1 MRPAG
6 SYKLPG
12 GAPLTD
18 LTREQ
23 KLELYR
29 YMRLNRVVEER
40 LVNLYRQGKVVG
52 GLYRSLGQEAT
63 SVGTAY
69 ALAKGDIVGPLIRNL
84 GVVLVMGY
92 TPRDVMTQYMARA
105 TSPSGG
111 KDCNLHFGRPDRGVI
126 SPISMLGALVPV
138 MAGIALAGRMLKKGL
153 VAMTWIGDGG
163 TSTGAFHE
171 GVNFAA
177 VQKLPLVVVAENNGW
192 AYSTPFRKQTAAKNL
207 VDKAAAYG
215 IPGEQVDGNDVLA
228 VHGAAR
234 RAVDRARSGGGPTL
248 IESLTYRMKGHAEH
262 DAQAYVPKEELEE
275 WRRRDPLERYA
286 RALVESAAATAD
298 ELSAVDR
305 AVSEEVDRE
314 VEAAE
319 KSPLPTPD
327 DALKNVYAP
336 RLPEDEP
343 AEVRRRT

>member
-1 MRPAG
+1 M
-6 SYKLPG
+6 
-12 GAPLTD
+12 TE
-18 LTREQ
+18 LTRDQ

-69 ALAKGDIVGPLIRNL
+69 ALSKGDIVGPLIRNL

-111 KDCNLHFGRPDRGVI
+111 RDCNLHFGRPERGVI
-126 SPISMLGALVPV
+126 SPISMLGALIPV
-138 MAGIALAGRMLKKGL
+138 MAGIALGARMQKKNL

-171 GVNFAA
+171 GLNFAA

-192 AYSTPFRKQTAAKNL
+192 AYSTPFRKQTAAKCL
-207 VDKAAAYG
+207 ADKAAAYG
-215 IPGEQVDGNDVLA
+215 IPGEQVDGNDVFA
-228 VHGAAR
+228 VYAAAR

-248 IESLTYRMKGHAEH
+248 LESLTYRMKGHAEH
-262 DAQAYVPKEELEE
+262 DAQAYVPKAELEE
-275 WRRRDPLERYA
+275 WRRRDPLDRCM
-286 RALVESAAATAD
+286 RALVESAAATAAD
-298 ELSAVDR
+298 LEAIDR

-319 KSPLPTPD
+319 KAPLPSPEA
-327 DALKNVYAP
+327 ALQNVYAP
-336 RLPEDEP
+336 RA
-343 AEVRRRT
+343 AEGESVVLRRRS

>member
-1 MRPAG
+1 VA
-6 SYKLPG
+6 
-12 GAPLTD
+12 D
-18 LTREQ
+18 LSREQ

-29 YMRLNRVVEER
+29 FMRLNRVVEER

-69 ALAKGDIVGPLIRNL
+69 ALRKGDVVGPLIRNL

-92 TPRDVMTQYMARA
+92 SPRDVMTQYMARA

-111 KDCNLHFGRPDRGVI
+111 KDCNLHFGKPERGVI

-138 MAGIALAGRMLKKGL
+138 MAGIALAGRMQKKDL

-171 GVNFAA
+171 GINFAA
-177 VQKLPLVVVAENNGW
+177 VQKLPLVVIAENNGW
-192 AYSTPFRKQTAAKNL
+192 AYSTPFRRQTAARCL
-207 VDKAAAYG
+207 ADKAAAYG
-215 IPGEQVDGNDVLA
+215 IPGDQVDGNDVLA
-228 VHGAAR
+228 VYDAAR

-262 DAQAYVPKEELEE
+262 DAQAYVPKAELEE
-275 WRRRDPLERYA
+275 WRAKDPIARFAKTIVETGVAQAAELEA
-286 RALVESAAATAD
+286 IDQAISA
-298 ELSAVDR
+298 
-305 AVSEEVDRE
+305 EVDRE
-314 VEAAE
+314 VDAAE
-319 KSPLPTPD
+319 KSPLPSPE
-327 DALKNVYAP
+327 AAFQGVYAS
-336 RLPEDEP
+336 
-343 AEVRRRT
+343 AEAEAIAVRRTP

>member
-1 MRPAG
+1 VP
-6 SYKLPG
+6 
-12 GAPLTD
+12 D
-18 LTREQ
+18 LTRDQ

-29 YMRLNRVVEER
+29 FMRLNRMVEER

-111 KDCNLHFGRPDRGVI
+111 RDCNLHFGRPERGVI

-138 MAGIALAGRMLKKGL
+138 MAGIALAARMQKRDL

-171 GVNFAA
+171 GLNFAA

-192 AYSTPFRKQTAAKNL
+192 AYSTPFCKQTAARCL
-207 VDKAAAYG
+207 ADKAAAYG
-215 IPGEQVDGNDVLA
+215 IPGEQVDGNDVFA
-228 VHGAAR
+228 VWAAAR
-234 RAVDRARSGGGPTL
+234 EAVDRARSGGGPTL
-248 IESLTYRMKGHAEH
+248 LESMTYRMKGHAEH
-262 DAQAYVPKEELEE
+262 DGQAYVPKEELEA
-275 WRRRDPLERYA
+275 WRQKDPLERCA
-286 RALVESAAATAD
+286 RALVESNTATAE
-298 ELSAVDR
+298 ELAAIDR

-314 VEAAE
+314 AEEAE
-319 KSPLPTPD
+319 KSPFPSPEA
-327 DALKNVYAP
+327 ALQNVYAP
-336 RLPEDEP
+336 RLPEGEP
-343 AEVRRRT
+343 VVVRRSP

>member
-1 MRPAG
+1 
-6 SYKLPG
+6 
-12 GAPLTD
+12 LTD

>member
-1 MRPAG
+1 V
-6 SYKLPG
+6 S
-12 GAPLTD
+12 D
-18 LTREQ
+18 LAREQ

-29 YMRLNRVVEER
+29 FMRLNRVVEER

-63 SVGTAY
+63 SVGSAY
-69 ALAKGDIVGPLIRNL
+69 ALRKGDVVGPLIRNL

-92 TPRDVMTQYMARA
+92 SPRDVMTQYMARA

-111 KDCNLHFGRPDRGVI
+111 KDCNLHFGSPERGVI

-138 MAGIALAGRMLKKGL
+138 MAGIALAGRMQKKDL

-177 VQKLPLVVVAENNGW
+177 VQKLPLVVIAENNGW
-192 AYSTPFRKQTAAKNL
+192 AYSTPFRKQTAARCL
-207 VDKAAAYG
+207 ADKAAAYG
-215 IPGEQVDGNDVLA
+215 IPGDQVDGNDVLA
-228 VHGAAR
+228 VYDAAR

-248 IESLTYRMKGHAEH
+248 IEAMTYRMKGHAEH
-262 DAQAYVPKEELEE
+262 DAQAYVPKAELEE
-275 WRRRDPLERYA
+275 WRERDPIARYS
-286 RALVESAAATAD
+286 RTLFESGAAAAAD
-298 ELSAVDR
+298 LEAIDS

-327 DALKNVYAP
+327 AALHGVYASGAA
-336 RLPEDEP
+336 DVEP
-343 AEVRRRT
+343 VIVRRTP

>member
-1 MRPAG
+1 MA
-6 SYKLPG
+6 
-12 GAPLTD
+12 D
-18 LTREQ
+18 LTRDQ

-63 SVGTAY
+63 SVGTAF

-111 KDCNLHFGRPDRGVI
+111 RDCNLHFGRPERGVI
-126 SPISMLGALVPV
+126 SPISMLGALIPV
-138 MAGIALAGRMLKKGL
+138 MAGIALGARMQKKNL

-171 GVNFAA
+171 GLNFAA
-177 VQKLPLVVVAENNGW
+177 VQRLPLVVVAENNGW
-192 AYSTPFRKQTAAKNL
+192 AYSTPFRKQTAAKSL

-215 IPGEQVDGNDVLA
+215 VAGDQVDGNDVFA
-228 VHGAAR
+228 VYSAAR

-248 IESLTYRMKGHAEH
+248 LESLTYRMKGHAEH
-262 DAQAYVPKEELEE
+262 DAQAYVPKDELEE
-275 WRRRDPLERYA
+275 WRRRDPLERCTRSLA
-286 RALVESAAATAD
+286 ESGTATSEELAAI
-298 ELSAVDR
+298 DR
-305 AVSEEVDRE
+305 AVGEEVDRE

-319 KSPLPTPD
+319 KSPLPSPEE
-327 DALKNVYAP
+327 AQKNVYASGVP
-336 RLPEDEP
+336 AGEP
-343 AEVRRRT
+343 AVVRRNS